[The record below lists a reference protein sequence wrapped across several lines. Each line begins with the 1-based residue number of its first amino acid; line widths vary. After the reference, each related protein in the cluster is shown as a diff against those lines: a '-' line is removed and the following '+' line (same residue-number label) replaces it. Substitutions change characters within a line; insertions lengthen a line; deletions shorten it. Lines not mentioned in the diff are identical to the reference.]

1 MPTRQHLVPLQE
13 TMMKTAVRKMA
24 LNLVIALL
32 PLAVNAQGTTP
43 IGNWNVNTSLNG
55 LHIAATSN
63 EAGSVAGI
71 LCGIEAQKCEAY
83 ISIDSSGC
91 EIGQAYPMM
100 LNSSIGSFS
109 ITTKCMAIGTARFQF
124 ANEFSSMRQAFES
137 GGEIGFALP
146 LKNGQFNVIS
156 FSTAGATAAI
166 KEAMTL
172 PDAPQKPRNGEGAT
186 L

>member
-1 MPTRQHLVPLQE
+1 
-13 TMMKTAVRKMA
+13 MKTAISRVVLKLA
-24 LNLVIALL
+24 IALL
-32 PLAVNAQGTTP
+32 PLTVNAQGATP
-43 IGNWNVNTSLNG
+43 IGDWNVNTSLNG

-63 EAGSVAGI
+63 EAGSVTGI
-71 LCGIEAQKCEAY
+71 LCGIETQKCEAY
-83 ISIDSSGC
+83 ISVDSSGC
-91 EIGQAYPMM
+91 EIGQVYPMM
-100 LNSSIGSFS
+100 LNSSIGSFA
-109 ITTKCMAIGTARFQF
+109 ITTKCMGIGPARFQL
-124 ANEFSSMRQAFES
+124 ANEFSAMRKAFES

-172 PDAPQKPRNGEGAT
+172 PDEPPKLRSGEGTA